1 MYDYAGYMLPM
12 QPAIAGH
19 SLPRAAKKG
28 YVSDGL
34 ETEPTSVGGLA
45 SSFRLHRSE
54 VPPHQ

>member
-1 MYDYAGYMLPM
+1 MLPT

-34 ETEPTSVGGLA
+34 ETESYENAPVAGVLSQFNAV
-45 SSFRLHRSE
+45 RDM
-54 VPPHQ
+54 